1 MIIKL
6 VILVLLQNLEKQ
18 NTQAHCT
25 SDILKTVQVT
35 TTIKPK
41 TDTELLKNWKQKED
55 TIEA

>member
-6 VILVLLQNLEKQ
+6 VILVPLQNLEKQ
-18 NTQAHCT
+18 NTHPHCK

-41 TDTELLKNWKQKED
+41 TDTELLKNWKQMED
-55 TIEA
+55 RIEA